1 MTSNEVEPRTLRQ
14 RGSVWI
20 ILLVLVATVVGAW
33 QYNEHKAEKKRLARA
48 ELQRQ
53 QEGQA
58 RQAEEARRES
68 ERQQLE
74 KRLIEEKQ
82 RRDALASAN
91 QALDSLLGRWDDA
104 VKLASNTS
112 RIALSGPVTTL
123 QSIKREAERL
133 TVSPCMDQA
142 KRLLLKSME
151 STTEG
156 FLEFMRNQM
165 KIGDKLAQI
174 DFDAAAKD
182 MAAFRTARVTCPQ

>member
-1 MTSNEVEPRTLRQ
+1 MTSKEVEPRTLRQ

-33 QYNEHKAEKKRLARA
+33 QYNGHKAEKKRLARA

-74 KRLIEEKQ
+74 KRLTEEKQ

-142 KRLLLKSME
+142 KSLLLKSME

-174 DFDAAAKD
+174 DFDSAAKD
-182 MAAFRTARVTCPQ
+182 MAAFQAARVTCPQ

>member
-1 MTSNEVEPRTLRQ
+1 MTSNEVKPRKRRQ

-20 ILLVLVATVVGAW
+20 ILLVLIAVVVGAW
-33 QYNEHKAEKKRLARA
+33 QYNGYKAEKKRMAQM

-53 QEGQA
+53 QESQK
-58 RQAEEARRES
+58 RQAEETRREL

-74 KRLIEEKQ
+74 KRLAEEKQ
-82 RRDALASAN
+82 RRDSLASAN

-104 VKLASNTS
+104 VKLASNTG

-123 QSIKREAERL
+123 QGLRREAERL

-142 KRLLLKSME
+142 KNLLLKSME

-156 FLEFMRNQM
+156 FLEFMRNQL

-182 MAAFRTARVTCPQ
+182 MAAFRTARGACPQ